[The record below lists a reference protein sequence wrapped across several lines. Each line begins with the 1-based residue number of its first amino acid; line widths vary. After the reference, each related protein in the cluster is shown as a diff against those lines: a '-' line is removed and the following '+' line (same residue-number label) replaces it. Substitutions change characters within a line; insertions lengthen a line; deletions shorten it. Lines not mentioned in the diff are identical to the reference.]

1 MATLHIEHPISDL
14 PTWLRAFSGF
24 ADVRRR
30 AGVRAERVFTP
41 VDDDAYVYVD
51 LDFDDVA
58 GGGLPEVLRDEGL
71 DLPGGLACPR
81 GHAEGA
87 RPRVGGRRSVF
98 ATHVGSGATPRTV
111 HGHPVPTGGWL

>member
-51 LDFDDVA
+51 LDFDDVEQAAAFQRSFETRVWTSREASPALA
-58 GGGLPEVLRDEGL
+58 GTPKARVLE
-71 DLPGGLACPR
+71 
-81 GHAEGA
+81 
-87 RPRVGGRRSVF
+87 SVD
-98 ATHVGSGATPRTV
+98 AGPSSPRT
-111 HGHPVPTGGWL
+111 